1 MSYTIKAYMQDD
13 SVLLE
18 PLSFK
23 REWFDKTLGKMA
35 YVCMPLSSANP
46 IGWGIAFQE
55 DISFIWDGHPYDLPK
70 HVKIL
75 SGEKYIRVQE
85 NGTLAIQ
92 PYFSLSTDQNIT
104 MLLNPVPNQFSDEW
118 ATISLTFSTGFYHD
132 TITPAITILKPN
144 KIITIKAG
152 TPVAAMLPISLSALN
167 NSKMELYD
175 WDEKDF
181 SVYNQDYSDAL
192 AASQYSTE
200 FVNFYRRAFNHK
212 NEKIGKHEVKKLN
225 LTTVKMEKNV

>member
-18 PLSFK
+18 PLSFR
-23 REWFDKTLGKMA
+23 REWFDKTLGKIA
-35 YVCMPLSSANP
+35 YVCLPLSSANP
-46 IGWGIAFQE
+46 IGWGIAFQK
-55 DISFIWDGHPYDLPK
+55 DISFIWDGEFENFSE

-75 SGEKYIRVQE
+75 SGEEYIRVQK
-85 NGTLAIQ
+85 NRTLAIL

-132 TITPAITILKPN
+132 AIIPAITILKAN
-144 KIITIKAG
+144 KVITIKAG
-152 TPVAAMLPISLSALN
+152 TPVAAMLPVSLSELN
-167 NSKMELYD
+167 NSKMEMYS

-181 SVYNQDYSDAL
+181 SVYNQDYTDAL
-192 AASQYSTE
+192 ATSEYTQKP
-200 FVNFYRRAFNHK
+200 VNLYRRGFNHK
-212 NEKIGKHEVKKLN
+212 NEKNGEHEVKLLKLK
-225 LTTVKMEKNV
+225 TVRVNKNV

>member
-18 PLSFK
+18 PLSFR

-35 YVCMPLSSANP
+35 YLCLPLSSANP
-46 IGWGIAFQE
+46 IGWGIAFQK
-55 DISFIWDGHPYDLPK
+55 DISFIWDGEFENFSE

-75 SGEKYIRVQE
+75 SGEEYIRVQK
-85 NGTLAIQ
+85 NRTLAIQ

-132 TITPAITILKPN
+132 AIIPAITILKAN
-144 KIITIKAG
+144 KVITIKAG
-152 TPVAAMLPISLSALN
+152 TPVAAMLPVSLSELN
-167 NSKMELYD
+167 NSKMELYS

-181 SVYNQDYSDAL
+181 SVYNQDYTDAL
-192 AASQYSTE
+192 ATSEYLGKP
-200 FVNFYRRAFNHK
+200 VNLYRRGFNHK
-212 NEKIGKHEVKKLN
+212 NEKIGKHEIKL
-225 LTTVKMEKNV
+225 LKLKTVRVNKNV